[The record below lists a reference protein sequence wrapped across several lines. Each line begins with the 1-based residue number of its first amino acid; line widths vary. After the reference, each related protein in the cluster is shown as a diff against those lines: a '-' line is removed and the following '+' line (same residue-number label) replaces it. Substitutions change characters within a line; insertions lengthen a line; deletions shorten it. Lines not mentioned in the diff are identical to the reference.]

1 MCLLIVISGLQKYR
15 RSGSLLHTM
24 IDTVQVVLLIVII
37 LLTALLIAVGVQVF
51 FILKDLR
58 KTVKRANRI
67 LENTETIT
75 TNVSEPISFLT
86 GLLFSTKSLDI
97 IKKILGHKKKKDE

>member
-1 MCLLIVISGLQKYR
+1 
-15 RSGSLLHTM
+15 M

-51 FILKDLR
+51 FILKELR
-58 KTVKRANRI
+58 KTVKKANKI

-75 TNVSEPISFLT
+75 SSVSEPMSFVT
-86 GLLFSTKSLDI
+86 GLLFSAKSLDI
-97 IKKILGHKKKKDE
+97 IKKILGSKKKKDE